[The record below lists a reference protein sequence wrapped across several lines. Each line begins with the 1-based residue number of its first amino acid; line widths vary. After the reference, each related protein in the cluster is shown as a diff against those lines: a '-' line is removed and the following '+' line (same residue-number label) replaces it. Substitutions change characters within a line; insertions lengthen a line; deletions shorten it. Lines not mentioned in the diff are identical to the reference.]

1 MPSQQDDHN
10 SRGVSF
16 TGDMR
21 LRWEARRTDGSQS
34 LLEVGEQ
41 NARLLKAVLVS
52 QELHG
57 EPGDEAGDRAGADLA
72 RVEAKL
78 DLLLD
83 MVSQLLHREGQ
94 NLIETTVVVWLT
106 GASWRCRNADTPVI
120 GQELWLELYIDA
132 RLAQPLQLPVVVT
145 DTIRQGDES
154 EVSVAFDALDELL
167 LDLLGKLIFRQ
178 HRRMIAQQKAALRSE
193 KN

>member
-21 LRWEARRTDGSQS
+21 LRWEVRRADGSLS
-34 LLEVGEQ
+34 LLEVGEK

-52 QELHG
+52 QELHS
-57 EPGDEAGDRAGADLA
+57 EPGEEIGDRAGVDLV

-83 MVSQLLHREGQ
+83 MVSQLLRSERQ
-94 NLIETTVVVWLT
+94 DLIETTVVVWLT
-106 GASWRCRNADTPVI
+106 GASWLCRAAGAPAV
-120 GQELWLELYIDA
+120 GERLWLELYIDA
-132 RLAQPLQLPVVVT
+132 RLAQPLHLPVVVT
-145 DTIRQGDES
+145 DIVPRDGAS
-154 EVSVAFDALDELL
+154 EVVVTFDALDELL
-167 LDLLGKLIFRQ
+167 VDLLGKLIFRQ
-178 HRRMIAQQKAALRSE
+178 HRRMIAQQKAAIRSE
-193 KN
+193 NN